1 MQTQEWLSSYRPA
14 CFPRGR
20 ILVTGAAGFLGS
32 ALIWALN
39 RAGESDILA
48 SDRLKRSSKF
58 LNLIP
63 LSFQDY
69 SDADDLLDRLR
80 KHGLRHYGPVTTVIH
95 LGACSATT
103 EPDAQYLLRNN
114 YEYSK
119 EIAAATLAE
128 NARFVYASSAA
139 TYGKDE
145 DVLDDTVAL
154 RSLRPV
160 NMYAFSKH
168 LFDLHAE
175 REGFLAQIVG
185 LKYFNVFGPNE
196 AHKGE
201 MRSIVAKAYE
211 QVLAEGTVQ
220 LFRSHRPEYRDG
232 EQRRDFLYV
241 KDAVDMTLHLAA
253 LPEAGGLYNIGSG
266 QAQTWSTLVR
276 NVFEAMGRA
285 PNIAYVPMPEPL
297 RPAYQYS
304 TIASLA
310 RLRASGYSR
319 EITPLRDAIFD
330 YLPYLQEDRKLDPA
344 RER

>member
-1 MQTQEWLSSYRPA
+1 MQTQKWLSSYRPA
-14 CFPRGR
+14 RVPRGR

-39 RAGESDILA
+39 RAGASDILA
-48 SDRLKRSSKF
+48 SDRLKCSSKF

-69 SDADDLLDRLR
+69 FDADDLLDRVR
-80 KHGLRHYGPVTTVIH
+80 KHGLCHFGPVTTVIH
-95 LGACSATT
+95 LGACSTTT
-103 EPDAQYLLRNN
+103 ERDAQYLLRNN
-114 YEYSK
+114 YEYTK
-119 EIAAATLAE
+119 EIAAATLEAS
-128 NARFVYASSAA
+128 ARFVYASSAA
-139 TYGKDE
+139 TYGREE

-154 RSLRPV
+154 PSLRPV
-160 NMYAFSKH
+160 NMYAYSKH

-175 REGFLAQIVG
+175 REGFLDQIVG

-201 MRSIVAKAYE
+201 MRSVVAKAYE
-211 QVLAEGTVQ
+211 QILAEGVVQ
-220 LFRSHRPEYRDG
+220 LFRSHRPEYQDG
-232 EQRRDFLYV
+232 EQQRDFLYV
-241 KDAVDMTLHLAA
+241 KDAVDMTLYLAS

-266 QAQTWSTLVR
+266 QAHTWNSLVSH
-276 NVFEAMGRA
+276 VFEAMGRTL
-285 PNIAYVPMPEPL
+285 NIAYIAMPETL

-330 YLPYLQEDRKLDPA
+330 YLPYLQDERKLDPA
-344 RER
+344 R